1 MGGLNG
7 CLCFCVG
14 HKRHCHSVHPKD
26 DIMHYIVIYHITS
39 VTTHITFA
47 EACSDSLQA
56 AVSGNQM
63 ESVAGESQRNR
74 QAEL

>member
-1 MGGLNG
+1 
-7 CLCFCVG
+7 
-14 HKRHCHSVHPKD
+14 
-26 DIMHYIVIYHITS
+26 MHYIVIYHITS